1 LVAIVPLYSVVLNNS
16 AVVANTEVC
25 HATVHLYLTLC

>member
-1 LVAIVPLYSVVLNNS
+1 LVARVPPYSVVFNNS
-16 AVVANTEVC
+16 AVVANTKVC